1 MIVERFRVSCT
12 VTMNRRVVRIRAW
25 TLTSVVVACHPLLAG
40 EQASSTARP
49 SSTPTF
55 TRDIA
60 PIVFQQCAPCHRPA
74 GSGPFPLLT
83 YEDAGRR
90 AQQIAAVTRSRI
102 MPPWKPEPG
111 HGDFVGA
118 RRLTDDQIALVQHWV
133 DGGATEGDPRLLPA
147 LPAWSGTWQLGEP
160 DLILQMPPYVLRAG
174 GEDMYRNFVIP
185 IPAGV
190 TRYIK
195 AWQFIPG
202 NPRVV
207 HHATMQFDSTGRSRE
222 LDAEDPEPGY
232 EGLIAHSVQAPD
244 GYFLDWGPGHT
255 PYIAPEGMAWPLPTN
270 SDLVMMLHLKPSG
283 KHETVQA
290 SVGLYFSDAP
300 PSRVPTLVRLTR
312 QHLDI
317 PPGDRQYRVTDSFT
331 LDVAVDV
338 YTVQPHAHYLA
349 KDVKGFATLPDGTRK
364 WLIDI
369 RNWDF
374 NWQGVYRYANPVVL
388 PAGTM
393 ITMEYL
399 YDNSAGNPFNPSVPP
414 RRVRYGQR
422 TTDEMAELWLQV
434 VARTAPDRAT
444 LAQAVRG
451 KIAREEIV
459 GHEKML
465 ESDPGNVALH
475 DDVALLYAQV
485 GDLEGTAAHFAESL
499 RMKPDSPAAHY
510 NLGTAL
516 VMLGRRETA
525 RDQFKEAIAI
535 RPEYALALTQLAW
548 LLSTSPDERMRQ
560 PDEAVRLAERAAA
573 LTTPQTAGV
582 LDVLAAALAAAGR
595 FDRAV
600 MVSEA
605 ALALTARDETTA
617 AGIRGRLQLY
627 RQHQPYVER

>member
-1 MIVERFRVSCT
+1 MQRVDGRFAL
-12 VTMNRRVVRIRAW
+12 IRAW
-25 TLTSVVVACHPLLAG
+25 IFATILATVVLVSGVVPI
-40 EQASSTARP
+40 ARQQP
-49 SSTPTF
+49 TPTF
-55 TRDIA
+55 TKDIA
-60 PIVFQQCAPCHRPA
+60 PIVFHQCTPCHRPA

-83 YEDAGRR
+83 YQDVSRR
-90 AQQIAAVTRSRI
+90 AQQIVAVTRGRI

-111 HGDFVGA
+111 HGDFAGE
-118 RRLTDDQIALVQHWV
+118 RRLTDDQITLVQRWV
-133 DGGATEGDPRLLPA
+133 DEGATEGDPRLLPA
-147 LPAWSGTWQLGEP
+147 PPAWSGTWQLGEP
-160 DLILQMPPYVLRAG
+160 DLILQMPPYQLRAG
-174 GEDMYRNFVIP
+174 GEDIYRNFVIP

-207 HHATMQFDSTGRSRE
+207 HHATMQFDSTGRSRQ

-255 PYIAPEGMAWPLPTN
+255 PYVAPDGMAWPLPTKA
-270 SDLVMMLHLKPSG
+270 DLVMMLHLKPSG
-283 KHETVQA
+283 RSETVQA

-300 PSRVPTLVRLTR
+300 PSRVPTLIRLTR

-317 PPGDRQYRVTDSFT
+317 PPGEKRYAVADSFK
-331 LDVAVDV
+331 LDVAVDA

-374 NWQGVYRYANPVVL
+374 NWQGVYRYANPVSL
-388 PAGTM
+388 PAGTT
-393 ITMEYL
+393 ITMEYI

-434 VARTAPDRAT
+434 VTSTARDRAT
-444 LAQAVRG
+444 LALAVRE

-465 ESDPGNVALH
+465 EADPDNVALH

-485 GDLEGTAAHFAESL
+485 GNLDRTAAHFAESL
-499 RMKPDSPAAHY
+499 RLKPDSPAAHY

-516 VMLGRRETA
+516 MMQGLRETA

-535 RPEYALALTQLAW
+535 NPDYALALTQLAW
-548 LLSTSPDERMRQ
+548 VLSTAPDERVRR
-560 PDEAVRLAERAAA
+560 PDEAVRLAQRAAA
-573 LTTPQTAGV
+573 LTQPPTPRV
-582 LDVLAAALAAAGR
+582 LDVLAAALAAAR
-595 FDRAV
+595 QYERAV
-600 MVSEA
+600 TVSEA
-605 ALALTARDETTA
+605 ALALTAGDETTA
-617 AGIRGRLQLY
+617 AGIRRRLQLY
-627 RQHQPYVER
+627 RQRQPYLE